1 MRLLLASVLVL
12 AVSPVMAQE
21 PPCGPTGAIEKH
33 IAEKFGESVVGAGI
47 TTAGVM
53 FITAKPETGSF
64 TVMLRGPD
72 GRTCILSG
80 GTGWASVD
88 ADKPQVGL

>member
-1 MRLLLASVLVL
+1 
-12 AVSPVMAQE
+12 MAQE

-33 IAEKFGESVVGAGI
+33 IADKFGESVVGAGI

-53 FITAKPETGSF
+53 FITANPETGSF